1 MESPTPGNGD
11 GCNIPTAAGTMQWM
25 CRDLVTCWAGARATA
40 FQGAPSRRTASLGA
54 AVGLTSGPT
63 LSRASVPGPV
73 VGFGTSGI
81 KEVSLLA
88 FALRLGYRLVDTA
101 AFYGNEEEVGSALR
115 ETRMTDGLPLETS
128 VTTKVWWTDMSFD
141 KAKSSVQR
149 SLQKLGTRVADL
161 VLIHWPGRQHP
172 PKENGNRDARKATWE
187 ALCELKQAGSIREI
201 GVSNFTVR
209 HLKELEGYS
218 MQMPAVNQVELHPYL
233 QQKELFEYCQ
243 QKGIQVQ
250 AYSPLA
256 SGRLRLLS
264 DPVLREVAATN
275 GISPAQVKTTSA
287 VRMRENLR
295 AEILPDLPQSDAD
308 AITGLDRQESCDVSG
323 GLVSPDRIA

>member
-1 MESPTPGNGD
+1 M
-11 GCNIPTAAGTMQWM
+11 
-25 CRDLVTCWAGARATA
+25 
-40 FQGAPSRRTASLGA
+40 
-54 AVGLTSGPT
+54 
-63 LSRASVPGPV
+63 

-115 ETRMTDGLPLETS
+115 ETRMTDGLPVETS

-161 VLIHWPGRQHP
+161 VLIHWPGRWLSGDAA
-172 PKENGNRDARKATWE
+172 GNRDARKATWE

-275 GISPAQVKTTSA
+275 GISPAQAVLKWMLQRGITPIVKTTSA